1 MKEKLT
7 VEKLKE
13 MKPHTIFAS
22 GELLKSKWVAA
33 RGGICDWA
41 IYYGDINDSLTSI
54 ALQGDKIYDRE
65 LIEFLVPVDKEAL
78 LLYRN

>member
-13 MKPHTIFAS
+13 MKPHTIFAF
-22 GELLKSKWVAA
+22 GELMSRKWVAV
-33 RGGICDWA
+33 RGEVHDWA
-41 IYYGDINDSLTSI
+41 VYYGDIYDNPNAI

-65 LIEFLVPVDKEAL
+65 LIEFLVPADKEAL

>member
-13 MKPHTIFAS
+13 MKPHTIFAT
-22 GELLKSKWVAA
+22 GGLMA
-33 RGGICDWA
+33 RRWCAIRGDMWDWA
-41 IYYGDINDSLTSI
+41 IYYGDTYSSYSEI
-54 ALQGDKIYDRE
+54 AMYGNKLYDRE
-65 LIEFLVPVDKEAL
+65 LIEFLVPCEPDVL

>member
-13 MKPHTIFAS
+13 MKPDEIFAT
-22 GELLKSKWVAA
+22 GDLLYRRWVAV
-33 RGGICDWA
+33 RGEMWDWA
-41 IYYGDINDSLTSI
+41 VYYGDIYDSPSAI
-54 ALQGDKIYDRE
+54 ALNGDKIYDRE
-65 LIEFLVPVDKEAL
+65 LIEFLVPSEPEAL